1 MTVKIVTSGTKT
13 CGAYFCML
21 LLFLCGRAMAQDRGE
36 AEIHKVIVKE
46 WNVSLF
52 LNSSGGGIGFQQGR
66 TPTYYD
72 KHFWELD
79 FLYSTH
85 IKSVRA
91 RNPYFSGATSY
102 CYGKLCNLF
111 FLRGGYGYQRTI
123 HQRPYWGGV
132 RIRYTMSAGPS
143 LCFAVPVYLYIYYI
157 TDGGYKQV
165 AERYDPEIHNLDN
178 IIGRGPFLKGLGQ
191 TKLHP
196 GFYFKT
202 GINFDF
208 SKREE
213 TMHILEIGASVD
225 VVFPFVQQMAY
236 NNAKPLFLC
245 AYIAYNFGKRKGNY
259 E

>member
-1 MTVKIVTSGTKT
+1 
-13 CGAYFCML
+13 ML

-196 GFYFKT
+196 GFY
-202 GINFDF
+202 
-208 SKREE
+208 
-213 TMHILEIGASVD
+213 
-225 VVFPFVQQMAY
+225 
-236 NNAKPLFLC
+236 
-245 AYIAYNFGKRKGNY
+245 
-259 E
+259 